1 MSFLD
6 ISLYCLIE
14 LIDQFW
20 RISSLV
26 VRDFPLTSAMMLLF
40 TQLSE
45 MFFTKIVCQ
54 PDPNPLRAF
63 TPSSLLHRLSWRFV
77 MLTERWATI

>member
-6 ISLYCLIE
+6 INLYCLIK

-20 RISSLV
+20 SISSLV
-26 VRDFPLTSAMMLLF
+26 VRDFLLTSPMMLLF

-45 MFFTKIVCQ
+45 MFFNEKCLSTRPKPPSYVHSFFTVASFIMA
-54 PDPNPLRAF
+54 LRYAN
-63 TPSSLLHRLSWRFV
+63 
-77 MLTERWATI
+77 

>member
-1 MSFLD
+1 MCFLD

-26 VRDFPLTSAMMLLF
+26 VRDFPLTSPMMLLF

-45 MFFTKIVCQ
+45 MFFLRKMFV
-54 PDPNPLRAF
+54 DPTQTPFFTIASFIMALRYAN
-63 TPSSLLHRLSWRFV
+63 
-77 MLTERWATI
+77 